1 MSSVKDLQVPVYG
14 LFLNMIN
21 YIKLTNKIKKI
32 ITKQIFDIYIVAN
45 IYRTTIYSVS
55 ILFYDDS

>member
-32 ITKQIFDIYIVAN
+32 ITKQNFDIYIVAN
-45 IYRTTIYSVS
+45 IYCTTIYSVS

>member
-14 LFLNMIN
+14 VSLNMIN

-32 ITKQIFDIYIVAN
+32 ITKQIFDIYIVVN
-45 IYRTTIYSVS
+45 IYCTTIYSVS

>member
-32 ITKQIFDIYIVAN
+32 ITKQIFDIYIVVY
-45 IYRTTIYSVS
+45 IYCTTIYSVS

>member
-21 YIKLTNKIKKI
+21 YIKLTNKIKKNHHK
-32 ITKQIFDIYIVAN
+32 TNFRYLYSGKYLLHHYI
-45 IYRTTIYSVS
+45 
-55 ILFYDDS
+55 